1 MKITFEKLK
10 KLDFRSNEA
19 YKTLRTNISFCGEE
33 VKVIAFT
40 SSTPNEGKSVVSL
53 RLAGAFGEDEKRDH
67 FIDADIRKSVLV
79 SRYGADQET
88 KGLSHYLTGKASL
101 QEVICETSLKNV
113 DMIFTG
119 PVAPNPSELL
129 GNAKFEKMIEDAR
142 EQYDY
147 IILDCPPIGSVID
160 AAIVAKQCDGVVIVI
175 ESDMIS
181 YKMVQR
187 VKSQLEKSGCRILGA
202 VLNKVEVGGKGYGY
216 GKYYG
221 RYSKYY
227 SKYYTKYYG
236 KYYGSYYGDDYYGKK
251 E

>member
-1 MKITFEKLK
+1 MKVSFEKVK

-19 YKTLRTNISFCGEE
+19 YKTLRTNISFCGED

-53 RLAGAFGEDEKRDH
+53 CLAEAFGEDNKKVL
-67 FIDADIRKSVLV
+67 FIDADIRKSVLI

-88 KGLSHYLTGKASL
+88 RGMSHYLTGKASIE
-101 QEVICETSLKNV
+101 EVICETSIKNV

-119 PVAPNPSELL
+119 PAAPNPSELL
-129 GNAKFEKMIEDAR
+129 GNKKFERLISEVRQA
-142 EQYDY
+142 YDY
-147 IILDCPPIGSVID
+147 VILDCPPIGSVID
-160 AAIVAKQCDGVVIVI
+160 AAIVAKQCDGVIIVV
-175 ESDMIS
+175 ESDNVS
-181 YKMVQR
+181 YKMVQK

-221 RYSKYY
+221 KYY
-227 SKYYTKYYG
+227 SKYYG
-236 KYYGSYYGDDYYGKK
+236 KYYGGYYGDDYYGKS

>member
-1 MKITFEKLK
+1 MKVSFEKVK

-19 YKTLRTNISFCGEE
+19 YKTLRTNISFCGED

-53 RLAGAFGEDEKRDH
+53 RLAEAFGEDNKKVL
-67 FIDADIRKSVLV
+67 FIDADIRKSVLI

-88 KGLSHYLTGKASL
+88 RGMSHYLTGKASIE
-101 QEVICETSLKNV
+101 EVICETSIKNV

-119 PVAPNPSELL
+119 PAAPNPSELL
-129 GNAKFEKMIEDAR
+129 GNKKFERLISEVRQA
-142 EQYDY
+142 YDY
-147 IILDCPPIGSVID
+147 VILDCPPIGSVID
-160 AAIVAKQCDGVVIVI
+160 AAIVAKQCDGVIIVV
-175 ESDMIS
+175 ESDNVS
-181 YKMVQR
+181 YKMVQK

-221 RYSKYY
+221 KYY
-227 SKYYTKYYG
+227 SKYYG
-236 KYYGSYYGDDYYGKK
+236 KYYGGYYGDDYYGKS